1 MTTTLSSASSPGTED
16 SRSKPE
22 QLSVETIFPFNIMQA
37 LLDGFFVYLYPLCPF
52 PHEPNFRKSWEM
64 REDRTSNSFLALL
77 CSMVGAFISTFPRE
91 AGTIIDLSS
100 AGTGVREL
108 HSHIKNCRYVCNAAR
123 ALDVLLSDRLGTQEA
138 ATSVYLALIQM
149 NDHKWQ
155 QCQLYLSQCFSI
167 LSSMDANGCFG
178 DPQSEACQYRSSDA
192 SRRKHRISGCTIN
205 HKPYRNHVEA
215 QIGRRIFWRAFAYTT
230 ALDQLGVAAATYVI
244 PLPHPPL
251 PDSVDDIHI
260 HSSHI
265 DNQPADT
272 LSLIVG
278 FNTIAETY
286 KVYSTATKRLTS
298 WYERHEPWHKEGEEC
313 IWREALDQSKFAYGN
328 LPPQLRLIND
338 TASAFK
344 SGHHRSSTP
353 LREQRLLQYRL
364 QGSIILASS
373 LSVRSSIV
381 EKLLLS
387 TDNPENKLTR
397 NGCGILTALIAEK
410 QALIQGLLHG
420 IRHVTKDVVE
430 AAADLFVSCRV
441 IHQAFDVQ
449 LTMIPQSIKIRY
461 VASTLVGVKNEHV
474 QSFQSEG
481 AYTETIWNFLNALV
495 DLDRT
500 RRLALG
506 SPQAWSQK

>member
-1 MTTTLSSASSPGTED
+1 
-16 SRSKPE
+16 
-22 QLSVETIFPFNIMQA
+22 
-37 LLDGFFVYLYPLCPF
+37 
-52 PHEPNFRKSWEM
+52 
-64 REDRTSNSFLALL
+64 
-77 CSMVGAFISTFPRE
+77 
-91 AGTIIDLSS
+91 
-100 AGTGVREL
+100 
-108 HSHIKNCRYVCNAAR
+108 
-123 ALDVLLSDRLGTQEA
+123 
-138 ATSVYLALIQM
+138 
-149 NDHKWQ
+149 
-155 QCQLYLSQCFSI
+155 
-167 LSSMDANGCFG
+167 
-178 DPQSEACQYRSSDA
+178 
-192 SRRKHRISGCTIN
+192 
-205 HKPYRNHVEA
+205 
-215 QIGRRIFWRAFAYTT
+215 
-230 ALDQLGVAAATYVI
+230 
-244 PLPHPPL
+244 
-251 PDSVDDIHI
+251 
-260 HSSHI
+260 
-265 DNQPADT
+265 
-272 LSLIVG
+272 
-278 FNTIAETY
+278 
-286 KVYSTATKRLTS
+286 
-298 WYERHEPWHKEGEEC
+298 
-313 IWREALDQSKFAYGN
+313 
-328 LPPQLRLIND
+328 
-338 TASAFK
+338 
-344 SGHHRSSTP
+344 
-353 LREQRLLQYRL
+353 
-364 QGSIILASS
+364 LASS

>member
-1 MTTTLSSASSPGTED
+1 MRTTSSSASSSGTD
-16 SRSKPE
+16 DTISNSE
-22 QLSVETIFPFNIMQA
+22 QFSAETIFPFNIMQA

-52 PHEPNFRKSWEM
+52 PHEPNFRKSWKM
-64 REDRTSNSFLALL
+64 REDRTCNSFLALL

-91 AGTIIDLSS
+91 AGTIINLSS
-100 AGTGVREL
+100 TGTEVREL

-138 ATSVYLALIQM
+138 ATSAYLALIQM

-178 DPQSEACQYRSSDA
+178 NPQSQACQYHSGDSP
-192 SRRKHRISGCTIN
+192 RRKYRTSVYTID
-205 HKPYRNHVEA
+205 HEEPRDHVET
-215 QIGRRIFWRAFAYTT
+215 QIGRRIFWRAFAYTA
-230 ALDQLGVAAATYVI
+230 ALDQLGVATATYVV
-244 PLPHPPL
+244 PVPHPLL
-251 PDSVDDIHI
+251 PDPVDDIHI
-260 HSSHI
+260 HRTHVG
-265 DNQPADT
+265 DQPADT
-272 LSLIVG
+272 LSLLVG
-278 FNTIAETY
+278 FNAIVKTY
-286 KVYSTATKRLTS
+286 KVYSTATKRQTS

-313 IWREALDQSKFAYGN
+313 IWREALDQSKFAFEN

-338 TASAFK
+338 TALAFEV
-344 SGHHRSSTP
+344 GHHGSQHEGTL

-373 LSVRSSIV
+373 LSIRSNIV
-381 EKLLLS
+381 ERLLLS

-430 AAADLFVSCRV
+430 AAADLFVRCRLMHHTL
-441 IHQAFDVQ
+441 IMEYTANNDSAEHQDP
-449 LTMIPQSIKIRY
+449 IC
-461 VASTLVGVKNEHV
+461 G
-474 QSFQSEG
+474 
-481 AYTETIWNFLNALV
+481 
-495 DLDRT
+495 
-500 RRLALG
+500 
-506 SPQAWSQK
+506 